1 MPFEAAAMKDLLVW
15 ISHVCPCVSVY
26 FLQVLLFPPTVQR
39 HTAHLTDWQ
48 VFHEYWYIS
57 FEQKTASHSSP
68 NVLQQKYARTGYYL
82 YVPISY

>member
-57 FEQKTASHSSP
+57 FEQKIKLRHIR
-68 NVLQQKYARTGYYL
+68 VLTSFSKNIYT
-82 YVPISY
+82 